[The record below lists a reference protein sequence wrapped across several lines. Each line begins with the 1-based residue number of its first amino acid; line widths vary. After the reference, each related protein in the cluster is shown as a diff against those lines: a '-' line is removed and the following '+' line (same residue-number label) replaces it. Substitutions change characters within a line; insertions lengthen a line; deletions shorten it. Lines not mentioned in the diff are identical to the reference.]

1 MKPNNPLGARSKAG
15 VAALVLV
22 SPLLFTACTETPA
35 ESSASPSAA
44 TATAAQE
51 SPEKAAQIKEVQ
63 SVYESFD
70 PARLTELTKK
80 RNDESSDPE
89 IIFVTQGLI
98 EPDSELSIP
107 KISGENKKSLLV
119 SYMCRASDEKGD
131 LWRVDFSADS
141 EPLKS
146 GIQSDSCTK
155 NSVEMFTTRVLSPT
169 ELPDALEV
177 TGKVELAV
185 SIFEIEE
192 TK

>member
-1 MKPNNPLGARSKAG
+1 MKPDSSLGTRSKAG

-22 SPLLFTACTETPA
+22 SPILFTACTEAPA
-35 ESSASPSAA
+35 EPSANTSAA
-44 TATAAQE
+44 TATQE
-51 SPEKAAQIKEVQ
+51 SPEKAAAIKEVQ

-89 IIFVTQGLI
+89 LTLVTQGLI
-98 EPDSELSIP
+98 EPDGELSIP
-107 KISGENKKSLLV
+107 RISGKNKKSLLV
-119 SYMCRASDEKGD
+119 SYMCRTPDEKGNP
-131 LWRVDFSADS
+131 WRVDFSADS

-169 ELPDALEV
+169 ELPDALDV
-177 TGKVELAV
+177 TGRVELAV

-192 TK
+192 TR